1 MPARKVSLD
10 GNREAG
16 KKPSLASLM
25 PDKTPKAVAERAKAV
40 KRMYKDDTQKKATKT
55 KLQTQPKAEKKSR
68 AKTTV
73 VVRAKKPII
82 EKKAPEKKPQAQRKQ
97 EDREEIKVEIS
108 ANTNPAVVLPER
120 VSVRAQE
127 KVLAILSTLTKDFK
141 QSAEKVSYA
150 SGFCFI
156 LFGAYLALSFS
167 GVLPQILT
175 PQTAQLLSGTQTNT
189 TQSLSDKAIQAR
201 TTIKPTFSLH
211 DQLPPVLDTLSKHTI
226 EVTGAELADASVFS
240 LATGEK
246 FDIGSEKVVDNT
258 FRLTI
263 DPSSLKPARYVLK
276 VVLKSNT
283 DDSKYIFKVG
293 EFEVPRPSTDA
304 STSNDVATSTE
315 TAHDDETIEEPDS
328 KEEVVEE
335 PLVEEDEKEEV
346 SEPVTETLSVTT
358 AGSVLSER
366 TVIKVAAP
374 SGARTVELYVRPLR
388 SSTKRFIGLAEKY
401 SGVWQYFFNTK
412 DVPNGEYEIVARTKI
427 DGTFKESSSAKVKI
441 ANFIPSPT
449 MAENPTPDDV
459 AAIEPEVAID
469 PRNGRS
475 FSEVSLY
482 SVVPQDEI
490 KETASSTP
498 VQTTTDIDSVVSL
511 YRDNLEN
518 VLERYA
524 VARQSDDPLMLEL
537 VERELQGV
545 KKTMVDDVLL
555 DPNLNNLGDD
565 VDVALTER
573 FTDIKRRIDTF
584 EELRKTATERASA
597 IDRDGDGISDFDETN
612 LYQTDADKSDTDN
625 DGVTDGIEI
634 MRGFDPLDPLAEVVV
649 EYEMPQEAVGLVEN
663 DLLKVENVSPVI
675 KTDDPTIAPA
685 VQAEI
690 RGKGLPNSF
699 VTIYVFSTPTIVTVR
714 TGEDGSFVYTFE
726 KELEDGEHEVYVA
739 VTDNAGAIMARSNP
753 FKFVKKAEAFSPI
766 SGTSAAPTEAPLSG
780 VQVFGAYNVA
790 IGLGILALG
799 MILLMLGATLRER
812 QGFIMTAPKN
822 DVKAS

>member
-1 MPARKVSLD
+1 
-10 GNREAG
+10 
-16 KKPSLASLM
+16 
-25 PDKTPKAVAERAKAV
+25 
-40 KRMYKDDTQKKATKT
+40 
-55 KLQTQPKAEKKSR
+55 
-68 AKTTV
+68 
-73 VVRAKKPII
+73 
-82 EKKAPEKKPQAQRKQ
+82 
-97 EDREEIKVEIS
+97 
-108 ANTNPAVVLPER
+108 
-120 VSVRAQE
+120 
-127 KVLAILSTLTKDFK
+127 
-141 QSAEKVSYA
+141 
-150 SGFCFI
+150 
-156 LFGAYLALSFS
+156 
-167 GVLPQILT
+167 
-175 PQTAQLLSGTQTNT
+175 
-189 TQSLSDKAIQAR
+189 
-201 TTIKPTFSLH
+201 
-211 DQLPPVLDTLSKHTI
+211 
-226 EVTGAELADASVFS
+226 
-240 LATGEK
+240 
-246 FDIGSEKVVDNT
+246 
-258 FRLTI
+258 
-263 DPSSLKPARYVLK
+263 
-276 VVLKSNT
+276 
-283 DDSKYIFKVG
+283 
-293 EFEVPRPSTDA
+293 
-304 STSNDVATSTE
+304 
-315 TAHDDETIEEPDS
+315 
-328 KEEVVEE
+328 
-335 PLVEEDEKEEV
+335 
-346 SEPVTETLSVTT
+346 
-358 AGSVLSER
+358 
-366 TVIKVAAP
+366 
-374 SGARTVELYVRPLR
+374 
-388 SSTKRFIGLAEKY
+388 
-401 SGVWQYFFNTK
+401 
-412 DVPNGEYEIVARTKI
+412 
-427 DGTFKESSSAKVKI
+427 
-441 ANFIPSPT
+441 
-449 MAENPTPDDV
+449 
-459 AAIEPEVAID
+459 
-469 PRNGRS
+469 
-475 FSEVSLY
+475 
-482 SVVPQDEI
+482 
-490 KETASSTP
+490 
-498 VQTTTDIDSVVSL
+498 
-511 YRDNLEN
+511 
-518 VLERYA
+518 
-524 VARQSDDPLMLEL
+524 MLEL